1 MLVERTFRCSS
12 SGDEPVTPEEALRL
26 IQQGEGQTVE
36 FKKSLSEEDQAI
48 EALSA
53 FANADGGTVLFGVRP
68 DGHVIGVTVGSNTG
82 ENLANKVARS
92 LYPQITPRIDTVAID
107 GQTIIA
113 MTIEKAS
120 KGKVIF
126 AGRAFRR
133 SGRTNQQMSWDQV
146 RDKILEGA
154 PDNSEQRDRP
164 RFEVDLDVEYDQGGR
179 FQPVISKATQVSGD
193 KAEVLEWRYRGPR
206 FAMEWQRNTY
216 YFLSWEAVG
225 GGLRRDFDLSQPPQ
239 QDAKVRLNEIGFEIR
254 FVWRGQ
260 WRHELHR
267 WPITRQEL
275 SPPQRVRWDIG
286 DEILPPL
293 YFDEADEG
301 ETTA

>member
-68 DGHVIGVTVGSNTG
+68 DGHVIGVTVGSNTV

-133 SGRTNQQMSWDQV
+133 SGKTNQQMSWDQV
-146 RDKILEGA
+146 RDKILEGE
-154 PDNSEQRDRP
+154 PDWSEERDRP
-164 RFEVDLDVEYDQGGR
+164 RFEVAPDGSASAPR
-179 FQPVISKATQVSGD
+179 FKVSRASGD
-193 KAEVLEWRYRGPR
+193 YVADLEWHIRGPR
-206 FAMEWQRNTY
+206 FPMEWRQAHGSALNRTH
-216 YFLSWEAVG
+216 FQEC
-225 GGLRRDFDLSQPPQ
+225 FDLSKEPQ
-239 QDAKVRLNEIGFEIR
+239 EDDKVGLNEMGFEIR
-254 FVWRGQ
+254 FHWRGRL
-260 WRHELHR
+260 RHEVHR
-267 WPITRQEL
+267 WSITPQEL
-275 SPPQRVRWDIG
+275 SAPPRVHWDIG